1 MKKNIFILT
10 AIAAASFFTA
20 CNKDFLDRE
29 PLDAYND
36 ENIWKNENDLV
47 AALNGCYKGWED
59 IYNVIYLDCAT
70 DNGYNQWPWEGYTSF
85 GNGTVTPSDVDAANR
100 WNYTT
105 IQKCNTFLEN
115 ADKATADQAKKDRM
129 KAEARFLRAYQYF
142 TLTQLY
148 GDVPLVTK
156 TVTMTEA
163 NMIKQT
169 PVAQVRQFILDE
181 LAAIAPQLDVSYSGN
196 DIGRITRGAAL
207 ALRARLNLYMEKWDD
222 AIADS
227 RAVMQL
233 GYVLNPDFGNTFRIK
248 NENNSEVILDV
259 QYMENIVP
267 NEWLGIMPSGG
278 YGGWGSV
285 VPSQSL
291 VDAFEMANG
300 KPITDPA
307 SGYDPNDPYT
317 NRDPRLQ
324 ASIVT
329 PGQNYGGKIY
339 DPMDPDSDDYYLG
352 DNNSKTGYLYKK
364 WTSDFSDYPNIWNT
378 GLNAIVIRYSEVLLT
393 YAEAMIEKGVI
404 DNTVYDAIDEVR
416 KRAKMPVTDRAVYTG
431 QVKMRELV
439 RRERRVE
446 LALEGLRWYDIQR
459 WEIGPQVR
467 QGKLYG
473 MRTGTV
479 DKTTGKLTLTG
490 PNVEVENRLFDASK
504 NYLWPVP
511 QKEIDVNKNLEQNP
525 NY

>member
-1 MKKNIFILT
+1 MKKSLFILT
-10 AIAAASFFTA
+10 AIAVGSIFSA
-20 CNKDFLDRE
+20 CTKDFLDRE

-36 ENIWKNENDLV
+36 ENIWKNENDLL

-59 IYNVIYLDCAT
+59 IYNIMYMDCAT
-70 DNGYNQWPWEGYTSF
+70 DNGYNQWPWEGYTSI
-85 GNGTVTPSDVDAANR
+85 GNGTVTASDVDAANR
-100 WNYTT
+100 WSYTT

-115 ADKATADQAKKDRM
+115 ADKADADAAKKDRM

-148 GDVPLVTK
+148 GNVPLVTK
-156 TVTMTEA
+156 TLTMAEA
-163 NMIKQT
+163 NTVKQS
-169 PVAQVRQFILDE
+169 PIAEVRQFILDE
-181 LAAIAPQLDVSYSGN
+181 LAAIAPQLDVSYSGS
-196 DIGRITRGAAL
+196 DVGRITRGAAL
-207 ALRARLNLYMEKWDD
+207 ALRARLNLYMKKWDD
-222 AIADS
+222 AITDS

-233 GYVLNPDFGNTFRIK
+233 GYKLDTSYANVFRIK
-248 NENNSEVILDV
+248 FENNTEVILDV

-267 NEWLGIMPSGG
+267 NEWLGIMPSRG

-285 VPSQSL
+285 VPSQAL
-291 VDAFEMANG
+291 VDAYEMANG

-307 SGYDPNDPYT
+307 SGYNPDDPYS

-329 PGQNYGGKIY
+329 PGQRYNGRIY
-339 DPMDPDSDDYYLG
+339 DPLDPESEDYYLG

-364 WTSDFSDYPNIWNT
+364 WTSDFSDYANIWNT
-378 GLNAIVIRYSEVLLT
+378 GLNAIVIRYPEVLLT
-393 YAEAMIEKGVI
+393 YAEAMIEKGTI

-416 KRAKMPVTDRAVYTG
+416 KRAKMPVTDRSVYTG

-446 LALEGLRWYDIQR
+446 LALEGLRWNDIKR
-459 WEIGPQVR
+459 WEIGPAVR
-467 QGKLYG
+467 NGKLFG
-473 MRTGTV
+473 MRTGSV
-479 DKTTGKLTLTG
+479 DPVTGKLTLTG
-490 PNVEVENRLFDASK
+490 DHVEVENRLFDASK
-504 NYLWPVP
+504 NYVWPVP
-511 QKEIDVNKNLEQNP
+511 QKELDVNKHLDQNP